1 MSSIDTFLDAAAA
14 LSTGLSMRGIRHAF
28 YGDIVRDMLQGNH
41 DSKEICCIVESAG
54 MNTCPFRR
62 VREAV
67 QGVAAMTAT
76 FTSWSKRKVN
86 QHLIIYLCVDDCF
99 RLHVVYTKASPPV
112 RIEILPSGETGPL
125 LLDDTAI
132 MMMKGVPFLNFSELI
147 RARLK
152 SWMIAGKDAQARDI
166 IYFLQKY
173 WRRIDINRIPEAD
186 MTVFLRCNTVA
197 APAWL
202 AINGRYTT

>member
-1 MSSIDTFLDAAAA
+1 MSTIDTFLDAAAT
-14 LSTGLSMRGIRHAF
+14 LSAGLSKRGIRHAF
-28 YGDIVRDMLQGNH
+28 YGDIVRDMLQGNP

-62 VREAV
+62 VRDAL
-67 QGVAAMTAT
+67 QGVPSMTAN
-76 FTSWSKRKVN
+76 FTPWSK
-86 QHLIIYLCVDDCF
+86 
-99 RLHVVYTKASPPV
+99 RLHVVYTKVSPPI

-125 LLDDTAI
+125 LLDDSAI
-132 MMMKGVPFLNFSELI
+132 MMMRGVPFLNFSELI

-152 SWMIAGKDAQARDI
+152 SWMIGQKDTQARDI

-186 MTVFLRCNTVA
+186 MSVFLRCNTVA

-202 AINGRYTT
+202 AINSRYTT

>member
-1 MSSIDTFLDAAAA
+1 MSTIDTFLDAAAT
-14 LSTGLSMRGIRHAF
+14 LSTGLSKRGIRHAF
-28 YGDIVRDMLQGNH
+28 YGDIVRDILQGNP

-62 VREAV
+62 VRDAL
-67 QGVAAMTAT
+67 QGVPSMTAN
-76 FTSWSKRKVN
+76 FTPWSK
-86 QHLIIYLCVDDCF
+86 
-99 RLHVVYTKASPPV
+99 RLHVVYTKVSPPI

-125 LLDDTAI
+125 LLDDSAV
-132 MMMKGVPFLNFSELI
+132 MMLRGVPFLNFSELI

-152 SWMIAGKDAQARDI
+152 SWMIGQKDTQARDI

-186 MTVFLRCNTVA
+186 MSVFLRCNTVA

-202 AINGRYTT
+202 AINSRYTT